1 MASSKPSSSST
12 PGGSTDAEREKAL
25 DQLLTVLAFCEDD
38 KLHILLSRLLPFAI
52 SSLSFQSSLVRN
64 KVLEILS
71 HVNKRVKHQ
80 PEIALPL
87 LELWKMYSEA
97 NAAPM
102 VRNFCIV
109 YIEMAFERVQAQQ
122 KEELAP
128 MLLVNISKLPLQH
141 QEIILRIAT
150 KVIGECHSSQI
161 DDEVAA
167 KYRSINDSQDREL
180 FIEFCLHTVLY
191 QPPSQSGGCPPGL
204 SIAQASR
211 VSGKHQLKSDM
222 LLMRKLGILNV
233 IEAMEFAPELVYPIY
248 VAACVDWQE
257 PVVKRG
263 EELLKKKGS
272 GANLEN
278 PNLINKLFIL
288 FNGTAGAENVEPDLR
303 VNPGNPALKSRLMS
317 IFCHSVM
324 AANSFPSTLQCIF
337 GCIYGSGTTS
347 RLKQL
352 GMEFT
357 VWVFKHAKIDQLK
370 LIGPIIL
377 TAILKSLDSYSD
389 SKSDATARD
398 TKTFAYQAIGL
409 LAQRMPQ
416 LFSGK
421 IDIAFRLFDALKVED
436 QSLRFIVQEAT
447 NSLAAAYKEAPAT
460 VLRDLETLLLK
471 SSQEEKS
478 EVRFCALR
486 WATSLYDMQHCPSRF
501 ICILGTAD
509 SKLDIREMALEGLF
523 PVKDEGRIMTQ
534 NLDLR
539 YPKLGVMLDYILK
552 QQPKLLESNETR
564 EHKLLF
570 PSKTYVAMIKFL
582 LKCFE
587 SQLELNNSLEGSSEF
602 QSSVEAMCLL
612 LEHAM
617 SFEGS
622 VELHANASKALIDI
636 ACHFPKM
643 IASHYAHKLS
653 WLKALLSHVDL
664 DTRESVARLLG
675 IASSALPMP
684 AASAFIHELI
694 ASISGTHKLRFETQH
709 GALCAIGYI
718 TADCMSRTP
727 TIPETLFQTTLKC
740 LVDVVV
746 SETATLASIA
756 MQALGHIGLRVS
768 LPPLINDS
776 SSVDILTVLHEKL
789 RKLLSGDD
797 IKAIQKIVISIG
809 HICVKETE
817 SSHLNI
823 ALDLIFS
830 LSRSKVEDI
839 LFAAGEALSFLWGGV
854 PVTADAILK
863 TNYTSLSM
871 FSNFLTGDVTSSLA
885 KYGPIEKGKV
895 NDDCHA
901 MVRDAIT
908 RKLFDVLLYSTRKE
922 ERCSGTVWLLS
933 LTMYAGHHPAIQQML
948 PEIQEAFSHLLG
960 EQNELTQELASHGM
974 SIVYEIGDAAM
985 KENLVNALVSTLT
998 GSGKRKRAI
1007 KLVEDSEVF
1016 QEGTIGE
1023 NLSGGKLSTYKEL
1036 CSLANEMGQP
1046 DLIYKFMDLANYQAS
1061 LYSKRGAAF
1070 GFSKIAKQAGDAL
1083 TPYLRSLI
1091 PRLVRYQYD
1100 PDKNVQD
1107 AMAHIWK
1114 SLVTDSKKTIDEN
1127 LDLIIDDLLI
1137 QCGSRLW
1144 RSREA
1149 SCLAL
1154 ADIIQGR
1161 KFDQVGK
1168 HLKKLWSAAF
1178 RAMDDIKET
1187 VRTSGDKLCRSV
1199 TSLTKRL
1206 CDASLTE
1213 ISDASQAMNI
1223 VLPFLLVEGILSKVD
1238 SIRKASI
1245 EVVTKL
1251 AKGAG
1256 IAVRPHLSDLVCCM
1270 LESLSSLEDQGLNY
1284 VELHAA
1290 NAGIQTEKL
1299 EHLRISIAKGS
1310 PMWETLDICIKVV
1323 DTESL
1328 DPLVPRL
1335 AQLVRSGVGLNTRVG
1350 VASFITLLVQ
1360 NVGADIRPHTN
1371 MLLRLLFPVV
1381 TEEKSVA
1388 AKRAFANAC
1397 AIVLKHVT
1405 PLQAQKLIEETAA
1418 LHTGDRNAQFS
1429 CAILLKSYLSMAS
1442 DVMSG
1447 YHAAI
1452 VPVIFLSRFED
1463 DKHISGLFEELWEE
1477 STSGERITLQLYLGE
1492 IVSLICESITLSS
1505 WASKRKSALAIC
1517 KLSEVLGESMSSY
1530 YQILLQSL
1538 MKEVPGRL
1546 WEGKDALLNALGALS
1561 ASCHAAI
1568 STGDPAS
1575 PNAILSLVS
1584 SACTKKV
1591 KKYREA
1597 AFSCLDQVIKAFG
1610 LPEFFNLV
1618 FPLLFDMCNLAALN
1632 KSGQA
1637 PLASD
1642 AAKAESEATED
1653 VSVPHEKILDC
1664 MTSCIHVAHINDIIE
1679 QKKNLLHIFI
1689 TSLSPGSPWT
1699 VKTSVFSSIK
1709 ELCSRLNQASVDFQ
1723 GTSLH
1728 ANITSL
1734 VQELFHSVSP
1744 EVVQCI
1750 STVKIAQVHITAS
1763 ECLLEITKL
1772 FRDLPSAHL
1781 IDVGFKNEILNQLG
1795 VEKNGEARSL
1805 LKRCIDILENL
1816 RIENV
1821 Q

>member
-1 MASSKPSSSST
+1 MASSKSST
-12 PGGSTDAEREKAL
+12 PPPGGTTDAEREKAL

-109 YIEMAFERVQAQQ
+109 YIEMAFERVQAKQ

-161 DDEVAA
+161 DDEVTA

-211 VSGKHQLKSDM
+211 VSGKNQLKSDM
-222 LLMRKLGILNV
+222 LLTTKLGILNV

-288 FNGTAGAENVEPDLR
+288 FNGNVGAENVEPDLR

-370 LIGPIIL
+370 LIGPVIL
-377 TAILKSLDSYSD
+377 TGILKSLDSYSD

-398 TKTFAYQAIGL
+398 TKTFAFQAIGL

-421 IDIAFRLFDALKVED
+421 IDMALRLFDALKVED

-523 PVKDEGRIMTQ
+523 PDKDEGRIMTQ
-534 NLDLR
+534 SLDLR
-539 YPKLGVMLDYILK
+539 YPKLGVMLDYILQ

-587 SQLELNNSLEGSSEF
+587 SELELNNSLEGSSEF

-643 IASHYAHKLS
+643 IASHYALKLS

-809 HICVKETE
+809 HICVKETA

-823 ALDLIFS
+823 TLDLIFS

-885 KYGPIEKGKV
+885 KYGPVEKGKV

-1061 LYSKRGAAF
+1061 LNSKRGAAF

-1199 TSLTKRL
+1199 TSLSKRL

-1290 NAGIQTEKL
+1290 NVGIQTEKL

-1310 PMWETLDICIKVV
+1310 PMWETLDICINVV

-1360 NVGADIRPHTN
+1360 NVGADIRPHIS

-1397 AIVLKHVT
+1397 AIVLKHAT

-1418 LHTGDRNAQFS
+1418 LHTGDRNAQIS
-1429 CAILLKSYLSMAS
+1429 CAILLKSYSSMAS
-1442 DVMSG
+1442 DVVSG

-1463 DKHISGLFEELWEE
+1463 DKYISGLFEELWEE
-1477 STSGERITLQLYLGE
+1477 NTSGERITLQLYLGE

-1530 YQILLQSL
+1530 YQVLLQSL

-1597 AFSCLDQVIKAFG
+1597 AFSCLEQVIKAFG

-1618 FPLLFDMCNLAALN
+1618 FPLLFDMCNMAALN

-1642 AAKAESEATED
+1642 AATKESEAAED
-1653 VSVPHEKILDC
+1653 VSIPHEKILDC
-1664 MTSCIHVAHINDIIE
+1664 MTSCIHVAHINDILE
-1679 QKKNLLHIFI
+1679 QKKNILHIFI

-1699 VKTSVFSSIK
+1699 VKTSVFTSIK
-1709 ELCSRLNQASVDFQ
+1709 ELCSRLNKASVDFH

-1772 FRDLPSAHL
+1772 FGDLPSAHL
-1781 IDVGFKNEILNQLG
+1781 IEVGFKNEILNQLG

-1816 RIENV
+1816 KIENV